1 MIVGRMSRD
10 RHYVRL
16 RTCLPRYFCTTS
28 LKPESPDGH
37 GMDRT
42 GVWLRTV
49 PAVVGQDPFA
59 DPGAAMNVPPGVD
72 ASRTNTAEPSI
83 ET

>member
-1 MIVGRMSRD
+1 MG
-10 RHYVRL
+10 
-16 RTCLPRYFCTTS
+16 
-28 LKPESPDGH
+28 
-37 GMDRT
+37 T
-42 GVWLRTV
+42 GWTGQALAKLRTV

-72 ASRTNTAEPSI
+72 ASRTNTAPPSI